1 MSLNNILEKFPKA
14 KVLIVGDLILDRFI
28 RGESKR
34 ISPEAPVPV
43 VEVKDETYNLGGAGN
58 VANNIIS
65 LGGSISVAGRIGD
78 DYAAEILLKEL
89 NKKNID

>member
-1 MSLNNILEKFPKA
+1 MSLNNILKKFPKA

-28 RGESKR
+28 YGESRR

-65 LGGSISVAGRIGD
+65 LGGTVSVAGVVGN
-78 DYAAEILLKEL
+78 DYPAEILL
-89 NKKNID
+89 N